1 MPPEQFGLYI
11 KCSKPLRQK
20 AALQPAGQIL
30 PDACFWKKKKKKIYG
45 NTVIPVYLHTV
56 YGWVCPTM
64 ADLNAT
70 DSCMAA
76 TKDHQVCKA

>member
-30 PDACFWKKKKKKIYG
+30 PDACFWKKKKKKFMEIQSYPFIY
-45 NTVIPVYLHTV
+45 ILS
-56 YGWVCPTM
+56 M
-64 ADLNAT
+64 AGFALQWQT
-70 DSCMAA
+70 
-76 TKDHQVCKA
+76 